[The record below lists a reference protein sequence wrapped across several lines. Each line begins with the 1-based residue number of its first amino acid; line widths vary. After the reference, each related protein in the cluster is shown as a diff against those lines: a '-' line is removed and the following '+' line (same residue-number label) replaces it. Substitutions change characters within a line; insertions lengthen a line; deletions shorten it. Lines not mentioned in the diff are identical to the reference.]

1 MREKSFDSSA
11 LFTRWEQVSIPST
24 NQSNETDLFMYAQL
38 CAGKI
43 RPDTP
48 GVLDLSLVTKMIIR
62 EKPYS
67 EVKWMSVYH
76 MSNMALC
83 NTNLFHSSKFY
94 VIDIALAVVVQVP
107 TNYDFS

>member
-1 MREKSFDSSA
+1 M
-11 LFTRWEQVSIPST
+11 
-24 NQSNETDLFMYAQL
+24 
-38 CAGKI
+38 CG
-43 RPDTP
+43 
-48 GVLDLSLVTKMIIR
+48 
-62 EKPYS
+62 
-67 EVKWMSVYH
+67 YH